1 MYKYLNKYQSYIL
14 INKYCK
20 KCRIYKSFMD
30 SGRVSFML
38 SGYTTT
44 ERQWKNIE
52 KFSKIIKV

>member
-1 MYKYLNKYQSYIL
+1 
-14 INKYCK
+14 
-20 KCRIYKSFMD
+20 MD